1 MILPSVGTG
10 LPHGSQGLTG
20 VTQPQSPASLFNEGE
35 IGQYQ
40 LEQDT
45 LKSML
50 ERKSE
55 LEARLADLEIYAPQ
69 SGSVLAR
76 DLATLSGRHFTPGT
90 EILSIAQRDQIHA
103 VALTRQTDIDWV
115 AANPEA
121 EIELLVWGRHEN
133 DLLAGKI
140 KHINPRARDDLPHEA
155 FAASAGGPLAVVPRS
170 QVEGSE
176 EESEND
182 MMLTQ
187 PRVPIEIELHPEDRK
202 NLVASQTGQ
211 LIVRSREQNMGT
223 YIAQGLSRF
232 IEKNNYRTHGL

>member
-10 LPHGSQGLTG
+10 FPHGSQGLTG

-115 AANPEA
+115 AATP
-121 EIELLVWGRHEN
+121 
-133 DLLAGKI
+133 KP
-140 KHINPRARDDLPHEA
+140 K
-155 FAASAGGPLAVVPRS
+155 S
-170 QVEGSE
+170 
-176 EESEND
+176 
-182 MMLTQ
+182 
-187 PRVPIEIELHPEDRK
+187 
-202 NLVASQTGQ
+202 
-211 LIVRSREQNMGT
+211 
-223 YIAQGLSRF
+223 
-232 IEKNNYRTHGL
+232 NY